1 MRWTRILLKETT
13 GLTGLAVH
21 PNPRPAL
28 ISLYQKT
35 LSELSDIP
43 ETALYR
49 QSISAITSHRLRIVE
64 LTEDVSKIEH
74 EIAAGQMEELI
85 QQAQDELGLLEKVKG
100 WKPWEAL
107 EVPEPEKQWQYT
119 FSENK
124 GSR

>member
-1 MRWTRILLKETT
+1 TT

-35 LSELSDIP
+35 LAELSSIP
-43 ETALYR
+43 PTALYR
-49 QSISAITSHRLRIVE
+49 QSVTALTSHRLRIVE
-64 LTEDVSKIEH
+64 STEDLTKIEH
-74 EIAAGQMEELI
+74 EIAAGQVEELI
-85 QQAQDELGLLEKVKG
+85 QQAQDELGLVGKVKE
-100 WKPWEAL
+100 WKVWEEL
-107 EVPEPEKQWQYT
+107 EEKEPEKQWEYN